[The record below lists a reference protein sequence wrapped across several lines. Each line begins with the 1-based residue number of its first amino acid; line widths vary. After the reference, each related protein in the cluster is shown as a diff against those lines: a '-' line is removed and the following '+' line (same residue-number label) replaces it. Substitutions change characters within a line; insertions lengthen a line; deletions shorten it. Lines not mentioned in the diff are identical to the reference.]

1 MHGMPICLFISIYLS
16 VYQSFNVSQS
26 IYPFISYV
34 CVRKRVCVHLNKG
47 HIHQLLDIR
56 YYYYRKEST
65 V

>member
-1 MHGMPICLFISIYLS
+1 MSAYLPFHINLS
-16 VYQSFNVSQS
+16 VCLSIIQSVSQS